1 MSLDFF
7 SDYANRLNSILSNAD
22 WHVVSDL
29 SKDLLACWNKGNRV
43 FICGNGGSAGNAIH
57 LANDFIYGVAK
68 EGRRGIKATSLNDNM
83 SIMTCFAN
91 DIGYESVF
99 SKQLAVLGSQGDI
112 LITLSGSGN
121 SSNIIS
127 VINQAKKQEIIS
139 YAIVGYDGGE
149 CKEIAD
155 KVIHFDV
162 NDMQISEDTQLI
174 VGHMLMQWLYKNQKE
189 V

>member
-1 MSLDFF
+1 MSKLF
-7 SDYANRLNSILSNAD
+7 LSNYINKLNDTLSA
-22 WHVVSDL
+22 SDFSAIEEL
-29 SKDLLACWNKGNRV
+29 SDDLLSCWKEGRRV

-68 EGRRGIKATSLNDNM
+68 EGGQGIKATSLNDNM
-83 SIMTCFAN
+83 SIITCFAN

-127 VINQAKKQEIIS
+127 VINQAKEQEIIS
-139 YAIVGYDGGE
+139 YAIVGYDGGQ
-149 CKEIAD
+149 CKKIAD